1 VATHGDGWYGYDLDP
16 ARAAAGIA
24 KLEEKLTAR
33 DRTLADVSIYVGTN
47 RQPVTDETV
56 QQYEDVGVAQL
67 IVPLM
72 AGNLDRLRVR
82 MDRLLEVVST

>member
-1 VATHGDGWYGYDLDP
+1 MTRP
-16 ARAAAGIA
+16 ANVSRSFGGIA

-33 DRTLADVSIYVGTN
+33 DRTLAEVEVYVGTN

-56 QQYEDVGVAQL
+56 QQYENVGVAQL

-72 AGNLDRLRVR
+72 AGNLDRLQVR

>member
-1 VATHGDGWYGYDLDP
+1 MNS
-16 ARAAAGIA
+16 
-24 KLEEKLTAR
+24 TAR